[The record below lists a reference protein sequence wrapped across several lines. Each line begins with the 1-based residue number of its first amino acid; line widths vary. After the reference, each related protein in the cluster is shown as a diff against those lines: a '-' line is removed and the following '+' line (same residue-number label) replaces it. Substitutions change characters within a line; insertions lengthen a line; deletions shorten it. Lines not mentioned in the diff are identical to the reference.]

1 MWVQCRGG
9 KCRAHGRAVEESR
22 WRGGRSVSE
31 FLAAPGRGPRDH
43 KCGGTHGLPACT
55 EIKTWRGAQPQGG
68 GLPGQAAQKRQGQTA
83 KEKQC
88 LSKHNSHLR
97 SMTPICSAQQ
107 KYVVVCMHEGVHM
120 CMCVRACACVCM
132 HVHLCGRMRACFCVH
147 VRGVC
152 ACACVHVRVCCTCVC
167 TCMRFHTRVPVCVR
181 GQAHACQ
188 STCVSVHA
196 RSYASCA
203 CAYVFSRR
211 CACAYVYVPS

>member
-55 EIKTWRGAQPQGG
+55 EIKTWRGAQPTSGWRIAR
-68 GLPGQAAQKRQGQTA
+68 P
-83 KEKQC
+83 
-88 LSKHNSHLR
+88 
-97 SMTPICSAQQ
+97 
-107 KYVVVCMHEGVHM
+107 
-120 CMCVRACACVCM
+120 ACTCVCM